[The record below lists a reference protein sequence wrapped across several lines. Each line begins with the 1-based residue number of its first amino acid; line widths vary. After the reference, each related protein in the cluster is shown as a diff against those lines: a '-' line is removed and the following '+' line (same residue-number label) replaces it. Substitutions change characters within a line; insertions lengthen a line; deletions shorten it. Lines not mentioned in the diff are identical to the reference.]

1 MARDTVRIDELR
13 LRVPGLS
20 AAQARVLATNIAQ
33 RVADGLPSDGPA
45 RRLGALHLRVPAA
58 PGSSHAGLEQAV
70 TGSIVKGLT
79 P

>member
-13 LRVPGLS
+13 LRVQGLS
-20 AAQARVLATNIAQ
+20 AEQARILATNIAQ
-33 RVADGLPSDGPA
+33 RVADDLPLDGPA

-58 PGSSHAGLEQAV
+58 PGTSRAGLEQMVA
-70 TGSIVKGLT
+70 GSILKGLT